1 MLRRHANIFRQST
14 GINIRCLERGA
25 HRVVVML
32 AIVTLSTWDVMSND
46 HALTDRK
53 LFNGTTSLD
62 NRTSQFMPQ
71 DYRGSGS
78 LYNLENI

>member
-1 MLRRHANIFRQST
+1 
-14 GINIRCLERGA
+14 
-25 HRVVVML
+25 ML